1 MKLEVGM
8 YVRFKDKRGN
18 TYIRKITK
26 LANEY
31 PQKLYGMEIDIEAN
45 YSEYLSLK
53 NVLKA
58 SHNIIDLIEVGDYVN
73 SYIVLDI
80 IKDNLGKTYIECGC
94 KDEIAYNYIYDTFY
108 NEDIKSIVTK
118 EQFEAIKYEIK

>member
-18 TYIRKITK
+18 TYIRKIVK

-73 SYIVLDI
+73 GYKVFEIDR
-80 IKDNLGKTYIECGC
+80 IKRFVVCGVF
-94 KDEIAYNYIYDTFY
+94 KEF
-108 NEDIKSIVTK
+108 EEKEIKSIVTK
-118 EQFEAIKYEIK
+118 EQYESMSYKVQE